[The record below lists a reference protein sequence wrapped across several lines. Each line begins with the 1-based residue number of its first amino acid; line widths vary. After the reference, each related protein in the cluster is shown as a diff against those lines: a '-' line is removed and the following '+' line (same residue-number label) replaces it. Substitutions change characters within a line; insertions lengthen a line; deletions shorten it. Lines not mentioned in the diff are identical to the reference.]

1 MTAATEATATTAV
14 TGTETGTV
22 AGRDL
27 PTIDTAEIEI
37 SMLIHPAATTE
48 TGKEKTDILEETAE
62 ATEIGTEAL
71 RDGMLVGT
79 TMTEAVGETEMEMMT
94 VVAAE
99 IAGMTV
105 FLDKSSLAALHRRP
119 RSESLHQI

>member
-14 TGTETGTV
+14 TATETGTV

-37 SMLIHPAATTE
+37 SMLIHRVETTE

-62 ATEIGTEAL
+62 AIGIGTEDL
-71 RDGMLVGT
+71 RDEMLVGT
-79 TMTEAVGETEMEMMT
+79 TTTEAAGETEMDTMT

-99 IAGMTV
+99 IAGMTD
-105 FLDKSSLAALHRRP
+105 FPDKSLVAVHRRP
-119 RSESLHQI
+119 RSESLPQT